1 MVFARSQKHP
11 IRQEISLVNFNRPK
25 KNVRIISRP
34 PWFCEICQMALTF
47 GPYKQIRAIV
57 DGLGVMNL
65 ARMAPKTESVPLWP
79 PQTVH
84 QAILLLK
91 SSTPS
96 QICTIETSWVLLIDC
111 MKVSV
116 AKSSKVRFFFF
127 FANSR
132 TNFHQNVLIFCKLP
146 RQFSTK
152 RTHKYGPYP
161 MIKQTLA
168 PPKCSLGGF

>member
-11 IRQEISLVNFNRPK
+11 IRQEISSVNFNRPK

-65 ARMAPKTESVPLWP
+65 CQDGPKNGICAVMAPPNCT
-79 PQTVH
+79 
-84 QAILLLK
+84 
-91 SSTPS
+91 SSYPTS
-96 QICTIETSWVLLIDC
+96 QIIYTITNLYHRNLMSAANWLHEGFCGQKLQS
-111 MKVSV
+111 
-116 AKSSKVRFFFF
+116 AFFFF

-132 TNFHQNVLIFCKLP
+132 GNFQQNVLISMVPIPWLNK
-146 RQFSTK
+146 
-152 RTHKYGPYP
+152 H
-161 MIKQTLA
+161 
-168 PPKCSLGGF
+168 

>member
-65 ARMAPKTESVPLWP
+65 CQDGPKNGICAVMTP
-79 PQTVH
+79 PNCT
-84 QAILLLK
+84 
-91 SSTPS
+91 SSYPTS
-96 QICTIETSWVLLIDC
+96 QIIYTITNLYHRKPMTAANWLHEGFCGQKTQSSDILFFKSWLPPIFNKTYSWVWSLSHHD
-111 MKVSV
+111 
-116 AKSSKVRFFFF
+116 
-127 FANSR
+127 
-132 TNFHQNVLIFCKLP
+132 
-146 RQFSTK
+146 
-152 RTHKYGPYP
+152 
-161 MIKQTLA
+161 QTSLS
-168 PPKCSLGGF
+168 PPNNAH

>member
-65 ARMAPKTESVPLWP
+65 CQDGPKNGICAVMAPPNCTSSYPTSQIIYTITNLYHRNPMSAANWLQRFLWP
-79 PQTVH
+79 KAPKFRYYFLKVDSH
-84 QAILLLK
+84 QFFNK
-91 SSTPS
+91 TY
-96 QICTIETSWVLLIDC
+96 SWVWSQSHD
-111 MKVSV
+111 
-116 AKSSKVRFFFF
+116 
-127 FANSR
+127 
-132 TNFHQNVLIFCKLP
+132 Q
-146 RQFSTK
+146 TK
-152 RTHKYGPYP
+152 P
-161 MIKQTLA
+161 
-168 PPKCSLGGF
+168 

>member
-65 ARMAPKTESVPLWP
+65 CQDGPKNGICAVMAPPNCT
-79 PQTVH
+79 
-84 QAILLLK
+84 
-91 SSTPS
+91 SSYPTS
-96 QICTIETSWVLLIDC
+96 QIIYTITNLYHRNLMSAANWLHEGFCGQKLQS
-111 MKVSV
+111 
-116 AKSSKVRFFFF
+116 AFFFF

-132 TNFHQNVLIFCKLP
+132 GNFQQYVLISMVL
-146 RQFSTK
+146 
-152 RTHKYGPYP
+152 YP